1 MERIILA
8 TVGFWDYTQ
17 GNISGKWNTGQ
28 VLLQKEK
35 NNDKNVLRLKTQL

>member
-1 MERIILA
+1 MERIIRA
-8 TVGFWDYTQ
+8 TVG
-17 GNISGKWNTGQ
+17 NIRENIVYKWNTGH